1 MTSKGGYKIKMG
13 TILILKRFFAICIL
27 CLGANILVDKFDKDL
42 KLSKNVRRVILFVLY
57 ILVAIIVTWAF

>member
-1 MTSKGGYKIKMG
+1 MG
-13 TILILKRFFAICIL
+13 TILILKRFFAIFIL